1 MIDDEKI
8 EEAASIYGTSNGY
21 SVIGPDGRMSL
32 KPELETAFETG
43 AHWVIEQLLNRWHH
57 KSEIPDGKILYID
70 DFNFPYGMEWFRDI
84 HYDEDQDALCPRKS
98 IINTNF
104 ILYAQCYENYVEV
117 TINDGSKFL
126 IKKDLDDFLIG

>member
-1 MIDDEKI
+1 MIDDKKI

-32 KPELETAFETG
+32 KPELENAFEAG

-57 KSEIPDGKILYID
+57 KSETPDGKILYID

-84 HYDEDQDALCPRKS
+84 HYDEDWDAVIDAEHIKGW
-98 IINTNF
+98 I
-104 ILYAQCYENYVEV
+104 YV
-117 TINDGSKFL
+117 
-126 IKKDLDDFLIG
+126 KDLLPMMKKCLDQ